1 MALQKLSLVSG
12 MITINQSDSS
22 DEELEFKFL
31 IKYILVVAVIF
42 GYGWYKLRFN

>member
-1 MALQKLSLVSG
+1 MALQKLSLLSG

-31 IKYILVVAVIF
+31 IKYILLVVAVIF
-42 GYGWYKLRFN
+42 GYGWYK